1 MMIDVDATKRELVRI
16 SHLFYHRQWS
26 LATSSNYSAR
36 INPDR
41 ILITASGKDKGTLTD
56 ADILLLDLE
65 GGVIDDS
72 KETPSAETKLHCE
85 LYKFHPEIGAI
96 LHTHSA
102 FATVL
107 SSLPNLK
114 APLSIGGY
122 EMLKAFEGVSSHLHT
137 EQIPIFSNDQDMN
150 RLSSVVLQHMEN
162 NSRIHG
168 FLISGHGL
176 YSFGKDLTSA
186 VRHIEAFEFLFECEY
201 RKLLLK

>member
-1 MMIDVDATKRELVRI
+1 MIDVDATKRELVRI
-16 SHLFYHRQWS
+16 SLLFYQRKWS

-36 INPDR
+36 VHPGR
-41 ILITASGKDKGTLTD
+41 ILITASGKDKGTLSET
-56 ADILLLDLE
+56 DILLLDLE
-65 GGVIDDS
+65 GTALDDS

-85 LYKFHPEIGAI
+85 LYKFRPEIGAV
-96 LHTHSA
+96 LHTHSV

-107 SSLPNLK
+107 SSLPNSK

-137 EQIPIFSNDQDMN
+137 EQIPIFSNDQDMR
-150 RLSSVVLQHMEN
+150 RLSCAVLQYMEN
-162 NSRIHG
+162 NSAIHG

-176 YSFGKDLTSA
+176 YSFGKDLSSA
-186 VRHIEAFEFLFECEY
+186 VRHVEAYEFLFECEY